1 MKKNQLLNI
10 DTNIDTKSPSR
21 QLDFLTGYS
30 GRSLLSLLQRS
41 VSLCKSDEI
50 YCEIGVFQG
59 LSLISVAAEN
69 PEIPCVGIDNFA
81 YFDPDGT
88 NKQIVLECAKR
99 AGTKNVDLI
108 DLDYEDALERMGEYL
123 QGRKI
128 GVFFVD
134 GPHDYRSQLM
144 CLLLA
149 KPHLSDDAIIVVDDS
164 NYNHVRQA
172 NRDFI
177 VTHPEFRLIFEEYT
191 HKHPDNM
198 TSVERAKAEAGWWNG
213 VNVLVRDR
221 SGEIPHTEPPTERD
235 RTIFENEHMV
245 HSMRYSD
252 AVIEALLFANSLQPF
267 NARVAWQ
274 RFKKLRLKLKS
285 SKSEAHSYE
294 TLNMTGFE

>member
-1 MKKNQLLNI
+1 MKKDELLDI
-10 DTNIDTKSPSR
+10 VTNVETKKPSR

-30 GRSLLSLLQRS
+30 GEKLLNLLRRSAG
-41 VSLCKSDEI
+41 LCKADEI

-81 YFDPDGT
+81 FFDADGT
-88 NKQIVLECAKR
+88 NKKTVLERAKR
-99 AGTKNVDLI
+99 ADTKNVDLI
-108 DLDYEDALERMGEYL
+108 DLDYEDALEKMGEYL

-149 KPHLSDDAIIVVDDS
+149 KPHLSDDAIIVIDDS

-191 HKHPDNM
+191 YTHPNNM
-198 TSVERAKAEAGWWNG
+198 TSVERAEAEAGWWNG
-213 VNVLVRDR
+213 VNVLVKDR
-221 SGEIPHTEPPTERD
+221 SEKIPYAEPPTVRD
-235 RTIFENEHMV
+235 RTIFENEHLV

-252 AVIEALLFANSLQPF
+252 AVIEALQFANSLEPL
-267 NARVAWQ
+267 NARLAWQ

-285 SKSEAHSYE
+285 PNREAQPYE
-294 TLNMTGFE
+294 SLNMTGFE